1 MWGEWD
7 SVTCYACG
15 LLSIDPE
22 VDQPGTYSINPGE
35 GKKMYNHSCDLMDN
49 GVNNNNVFRG
59 GQDLDPKSNYDV
71 VWETKEVQICK
82 TENGTETLVDN
93 HHQHPFVTVKCL
105 IVVVGLRWR
114 RSVLRSQFLQ
124 RSQLLEPPH
133 LL

>member
-71 VWETKEVQICK
+71 LWETKEYQICK
-82 TENGTETLVDN
+82 TENGTETSVHSLLNNSTYVKITKIFRTIYFLI
-93 HHQHPFVTVKCL
+93 PF
-105 IVVVGLRWR
+105 
-114 RSVLRSQFLQ
+114 
-124 RSQLLEPPH
+124 
-133 LL
+133 